1 MRPLLVLLGIV
12 MGSAV
17 SIAVTLLMTGVV
29 FLLIPQYAPRIE
41 DEIGS
46 LWWACLLS
54 AVLAAISTTS
64 FYGEVRRRGWRF
76 AAHLGLAMMLAATF
90 WKYWPKS

>member
-17 SIAVTLLMTGVV
+17 SIALTLLMSGVV

-41 DEIGS
+41 DEIGP
-46 LWWACLLS
+46 LWWACLLTT
-54 AVLAAISTTS
+54 VLAAIATTS
-64 FYGEVRRRGWRF
+64 FYGEVRRRGWRL
-76 AAHLGLAMMLAATF
+76 AAHLVLALALAASF
-90 WKYWPKS
+90 WKFWPKS

>member
-1 MRPLLVLLGIV
+1 

-41 DEIGS
+41 DEIGP

-54 AVLAAISTTS
+54 AFLAAIATTS

-76 AAHLGLAMMLAATF
+76 AAHLGLTLMLAVAF
-90 WKYWPKS
+90 WTYWPKS